1 MIVFIQKQ
9 EKCEDNL
16 LLMWHQKNHAVR
28 FSSFSSNESEE
39 PRLKLKWCYAIVLTT
54 KSGQRYFNQPFPNTL
69 CISYK
74 SATQEVGHSEF
85 SRSVKIEMP
94 TNIFPLISSWKFK
107 YSRYINSL
115 LLMWVLWVFYFV
127 HFCLFIFCLNEGD
140 WGYQDGLCPLWI
152 CSTFCIYFLLCFFVF
167 CFFRN

>member
-1 MIVFIQKQ
+1 MLAVLDRPTEMIVFIQKQ

-54 KSGQRYFNQPFPNTL
+54 KSGQRYFNQPFSNTL

-94 TNIFPLISSWKFK
+94 TNISPLISSWKFK
-107 YSRYINSL
+107 YSRHKNISFFNDQCGFGGPRTSRWSVSPLNL
-115 LLMWVLWVFYFV
+115 LNMLYLFSY
-127 HFCLFIFCLNEGD
+127 FCLFVF
-140 WGYQDGLCPLWI
+140 
-152 CSTFCIYFLLCFFVF
+152 F
-167 CFFRN
+167 CFLEIKVI